1 MHILIDLD
9 DTLWDFQR
17 NAKIAM
23 QEIFDDYKLIQYY
36 NSFESFYDIYI
47 SKNHQL
53 WEQYAKGE
61 ITKDFL
67 SLERFFYPLRI
78 VGCENVELAKTL
90 GADFLHRTTMQT
102 NLVDGAI
109 ELLDYLKAKKHTL
122 SIISNGFVEVQ
133 YTKLRRSGLLP
144 YFTNVFLS
152 EEVGYQKPDIRFF
165 QAVLTRLNAIPSE
178 CLVVGDNF
186 QTDIKGAQN
195 ANIRA
200 VFFRKNADI
209 ASNTEFMGQIID
221 NLIEIKAIL

>member
-1 MHILIDLD
+1 
-9 DTLWDFQR
+9 
-17 NAKIAM
+17 
-23 QEIFDDYKLIQYY
+23 
-36 NSFESFYDIYI
+36 
-47 SKNHQL
+47 
-53 WEQYAKGE
+53 
-61 ITKDFL
+61 
-67 SLERFFYPLRI
+67 LRI